1 MSNKGAL
8 KKYGIS
14 ILLTVAI
21 IGIVFLIGP
30 AVALVLSIDGVSS
43 GPGSVSFNLN
53 FDIGPGELLPGGFT
67 VIINGDT
74 CEFDSDA
81 NPLGGTLCPSVS
93 CQVLKK
99 SSSIFGQFNANGFF
113 DNYGYG
119 YGYQY
124 GYGYENGELR
134 YKCTHRQPC
143 GQSGTLSISFS
154 TTVDGLTVTSPS
166 ESVSIV
172 SQPCGGRQTGGSGGM
187 GFLRAC
193 CDAIVNFAKWQC
205 CQKAVIARIQC
216 CAQPQHPDCAQYCK
230 LIECISPYV
239 MDSLTGRCILPSQ
252 NSPGVDSPGV
262 GKFGDG
268 NNQATPTPTNTES
281 DNSGPTGRASSNNGN
296 AGNPFFNSMWPW
308 WLLLLLIIAGI
319 IYWRSRRNA

>member
-67 VIINGDT
+67 VIINGNS

-81 NPLGGTLCPSVS
+81 NPIGGALCPSVS

-99 SSSIFGQFNANGFF
+99 SSSIFGHFNANGFF

-119 YGYQY
+119 YGY
-124 GYGYENGELR
+124 GYGYSYGDDGELR
-134 YKCTHRQPC
+134 YRCTHRQPC
-143 GQSGTLSISFS
+143 GQSGALSISFS
-154 TTVDGLTVTSPS
+154 TKVDGVTFTSPS
-166 ESVSIV
+166 ELVGIV
-172 SQPCGGRQTGGSGGM
+172 MQPCGGSSGG
-187 GFLRAC
+187 GGGGQGNC
-193 CDAIVNFAKWQC
+193 CDPVVNFGRWHC
-205 CQKAVIARIQC
+205 CQKAIIARVQC
-216 CAQPQHPDCAQYCK
+216 CAQPQHPDCAKNCE
-230 LIECISPYV
+230 LMSCISPYV
-239 MDSLTGRCILPSQ
+239 MDASVGRCILPSQ
-252 NSPGVDSPGV
+252 NSPGV